1 MPPRHGQSVTLR
13 AAAFTGGLLLLLLSA
28 CGGEGGGSGLKL
40 PTPGPTG
47 QESSLLSL
55 DRFHYVASLSM
66 QGAGAG
72 GTLLEITVST
82 EGDFQSPDRHAFT
95 YSTQLQGVTFA
106 ESAVVIGDKIW
117 IRKGDEPWQ
126 ETAVADAQAQ
136 RLLFSAFSPI
146 RPNFLGGPEWRNVR
160 ETVRL
165 LPGTPEF
172 VNDVRAVHYSVG
184 PQGEEYFRALLAQ
197 DDLFQQVEDPQW
209 DLWLAEDGSWPVRL
223 LASGSVNTELEILG
237 DLGLGAPATW
247 ELRID
252 ISRPNDPQLVVQA
265 PG

>member
-1 MPPRHGQSVTLR
+1 MRGT
-13 AAAFTGGLLLLLLSA
+13 
-28 CGGEGGGSGLKL
+28 
-40 PTPGPTG
+40 
-47 QESSLLSL
+47 
-55 DRFHYVASLSM
+55 
-66 QGAGAG
+66 GAG
-72 GTLLEITVST
+72 GTPLEIAVST

-95 YSTQLQGVTFA
+95 YSTQLQGVRFA

-126 ETAVADAQAQ
+126 QAAVADAQAQ

-146 RPNFLGGPEWRNVR
+146 RPNFLGGPEWRSVR

-165 LPGTPEF
+165 LPGTQEF

-184 PQGEEYFRALLAQ
+184 PEGEEYFRAFLAPE
-197 DDLFQQVEDPQW
+197 DIFQQVQDPHW
-209 DLWLAEDGSWPVRL
+209 DLWLAEDGNWPVRL
-223 LASGSVNTELEILG
+223 LASGTVNTDLEILR

-252 ISRPNDPQLVVQA
+252 ISRPNDPQVIVQA